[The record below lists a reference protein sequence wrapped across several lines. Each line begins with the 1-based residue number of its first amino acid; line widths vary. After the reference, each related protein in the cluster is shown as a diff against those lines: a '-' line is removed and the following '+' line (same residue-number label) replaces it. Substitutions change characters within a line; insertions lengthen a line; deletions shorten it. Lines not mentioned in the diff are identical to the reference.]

1 MVKGKKVKGFDFTEL
16 KYDPAWKSAI
26 DELHARPALTIN
38 SAARIVHIAFRCS
51 DLVANQLFQT
61 LEEQKA
67 KSGPRHC
74 IGQISGNLIKVE
86 RHTEFVS
93 CTLATENKALGESAL
108 FSTIAELL
116 PLKKVKLITFLNI
129 EIASKN
135 EPGQSLENFLNAK
148 YRATLAPGFS
158 VASNYLPQSNG
169 ALAFFCCTDEKS
181 EIGPN
186 IQRLIELE
194 TYRVLSMEALPI
206 ARKISIQLDKLEKEL
221 ATLSNNLLTLNE
233 SEKERQRTLFE
244 QLTDISNRAASNR
257 SMTRYRFAATR
268 AYSSIVEQRLNHFGR
283 FHEVGDMLAGFI
295 RSRLNPAIATISS
308 VDKRQEELALECSRA
323 IEILRTHI
331 ELGLSHNNTELL
343 KSMNQRHQQQLIIS
357 QTVEGLSA
365 VAITYYAVGLVSYL
379 IKALGQL
386 ELTNFNEA
394 IVISISIPMVFLTV
408 FFGLRRLRKSW
419 GH

>member
-16 KYDPAWKSAI
+16 KYDTAWKSAI

-148 YRATLAPGFS
+148 YRATLAPGFL

-169 ALAFFCCTDEKS
+169 ALPFFCCTDEKS

-186 IQRLIELE
+186 IQKLIELE

-221 ATLSNNLLTLNE
+221 ATLSTNLLTW
-233 SEKERQRTLFE
+233 TCPF
-244 QLTDISNRAASNR
+244 
-257 SMTRYRFAATR
+257 
-268 AYSSIVEQRLNHFGR
+268 
-283 FHEVGDMLAGFI
+283 
-295 RSRLNPAIATISS
+295 
-308 VDKRQEELALECSRA
+308 
-323 IEILRTHI
+323 
-331 ELGLSHNNTELL
+331 
-343 KSMNQRHQQQLIIS
+343 
-357 QTVEGLSA
+357 
-365 VAITYYAVGLVSYL
+365 
-379 IKALGQL
+379 
-386 ELTNFNEA
+386 
-394 IVISISIPMVFLTV
+394 
-408 FFGLRRLRKSW
+408 
-419 GH
+419 